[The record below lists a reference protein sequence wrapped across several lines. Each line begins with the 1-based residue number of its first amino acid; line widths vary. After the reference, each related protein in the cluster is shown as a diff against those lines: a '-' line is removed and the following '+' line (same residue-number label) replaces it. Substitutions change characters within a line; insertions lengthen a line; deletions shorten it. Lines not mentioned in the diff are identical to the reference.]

1 MDGKTVLPEM
11 DDNVNKVV
19 KNFMFTP
26 TDISDFWK
34 IFSKMDKAKTGLV
47 PLVDIFKR
55 VEMERN
61 LITDCLLEL
70 LEIEH
75 DGEINFSDFLYM
87 VSAYCFFEVR
97 EILKFCFYV
106 FDQDKTGFFSVDD
119 LNNLVNAIHNITGG
133 GTVKGTVKA
142 SWMKLSF
149 TGTELEFPG
158 FKAIHNQFPRLFE
171 PAFRLQQQLR
181 INFKGEGWWQIKR
194 DRLDTHIWRRSWW
207 RRRSRRLSG
216 RRRRRRR

>member
-1 MDGKTVLPEM
+1 MGGKIVLPEM

-75 DGEINFSDFLYM
+75 DGEINLSDFLYM
-87 VSAYCFFEVR
+87 VSEG
-97 EILKFCFYV
+97 L
-106 FDQDKTGFFSVDD
+106 G
-119 LNNLVNAIHNITGG
+119 LL
-133 GTVKGTVKA
+133 
-142 SWMKLSF
+142 L
-149 TGTELEFPG
+149 
-158 FKAIHNQFPRLFE
+158 
-171 PAFRLQQQLR
+171 LR
-181 INFKGEGWWQIKR
+181 GQGDPQV
-194 DRLDTHIWRRSWW
+194 
-207 RRRSRRLSG
+207 
-216 RRRRRRR
+216 

>member
-34 IFSKMDKAKTGLV
+34 IFSKMDKVKTGLV

-75 DGEINFSDFLYM
+75 GQS
-87 VSAYCFFEVR
+87 SAPLLLCPSVPLSLCSVR
-97 EILKFCFYV
+97 AQLPLLSPHHTTPLLIRTILHPASYPLPH
-106 FDQDKTGFFSVDD
+106 TS
-119 LNNLVNAIHNITGG
+119 HITHH
-133 GTVKGTVKA
+133 TPHITPH
-142 SWMKLSF
+142 
-149 TGTELEFPG
+149 TPHITPHTPQTE
-158 FKAIHNQFPRLFE
+158 R
-171 PAFRLQQQLR
+171 
-181 INFKGEGWWQIKR
+181 
-194 DRLDTHIWRRSWW
+194 
-207 RRRSRRLSG
+207 
-216 RRRRRRR
+216 

>member
-1 MDGKTVLPEM
+1 MGGKIVLPEM

-75 DGEINFSDFLYM
+75 DGEINLSDFLYM
-87 VSAYCFFEVR
+87 VSEGLGLLLLRGQGDPQV
-97 EILKFCFYV
+97 L
-106 FDQDKTGFFSVDD
+106 
-119 LNNLVNAIHNITGG
+119 L
-133 GTVKGTVKA
+133 
-142 SWMKLSF
+142 
-149 TGTELEFPG
+149 
-158 FKAIHNQFPRLFE
+158 
-171 PAFRLQQQLR
+171 LR
-181 INFKGEGWWQIKR
+181 IRPGQDGVLLRRRPQQPRQRHTQHHRRGHGKR
-194 DRLDTHIWRRSWW
+194 DR
-207 RRRSRRLSG
+207 
-216 RRRRRRR
+216 